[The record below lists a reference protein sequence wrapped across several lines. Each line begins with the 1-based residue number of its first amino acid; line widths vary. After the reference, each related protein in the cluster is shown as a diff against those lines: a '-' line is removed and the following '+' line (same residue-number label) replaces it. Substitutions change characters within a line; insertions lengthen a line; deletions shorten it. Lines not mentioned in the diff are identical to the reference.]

1 MAQRQIG
8 ERMRV
13 SLCQPNLRQSDN
25 IQNLKK
31 KCRKQTLKQV
41 KPETKPK

>member
-31 KCRKQTLKQV
+31 KMQKVDSKTSKTRN
-41 KPETKPK
+41 